1 MCTFLDRNI
10 SIIRLYATITLLL
23 FLSYS
28 YSGLMSH
35 YSPNQVPGHN
45 VYASAPSFGLQQIND
60 SLNDLLLIQGNNS
73 GNNNDTQIRKTFHSD
88 LHEIDYF
95 SDGKTLNATFWL
107 FRDNSSQIQQ
117 MQQQLSSQL
126 PSKISLRFG
135 VLIDVDSNSQTGFR
149 GADYDSYIEFSNG
162 NWTRYL
168 YQISTMGIFKLIDVE
183 HLNQSSFRVNSNYA
197 GLGFVSIDTNLRLL
211 NYPEKYQV
219 LFYYSESDDQSASS
233 SYYVD
238 FGSWADIPPPELE
251 LITSPK
257 ALVLTQG

>member
-1 MCTFLDRNI
+1 MLIRMTRELKFMCTFLDRNI

-28 YSGLMSH
+28 YLGLMSH

-95 SDGKTLNATFWL
+95 SDGK
-107 FRDNSSQIQQ
+107 
-117 MQQQLSSQL
+117 
-126 PSKISLRFG
+126 
-135 VLIDVDSNSQTGFR
+135 
-149 GADYDSYIEFSNG
+149 
-162 NWTRYL
+162 
-168 YQISTMGIFKLIDVE
+168 
-183 HLNQSSFRVNSNYA
+183 
-197 GLGFVSIDTNLRLL
+197 
-211 NYPEKYQV
+211 V

-238 FGSWADIPPPELE
+238 FGSWRISL
-251 LITSPK
+251 LLS
-257 ALVLTQG
+257 